1 MGGDRSLPNC
11 TVYCAGFI
19 FRGLIALSCLPAISA
34 QGPQSAPL
42 GQPAGTHAPTSCLEP
57 PPLVGWRDYNGP
69 LEKLVGSFG
78 RKLERKAVHP
88 PHYKPDA
95 ILCSLELK
103 DKFVLFLQ
111 DTYDPVSLL
120 SSGFNASLDQAGN
133 RDRTFGQGAAGYSK
147 RFAADFTSQTVS
159 RFFKDFA
166 YPAIFSE
173 DPRYY
178 RLGHGS
184 GRKRLGHA
192 IEHAFVARRDNGSR
206 MFNLS
211 EWLATA
217 SSAGLNNFYH
227 PGNPPGFAP
236 AARGVGFSVA
246 QDMGFD
252 VLREFWPEIA
262 RRFKMPFRDLPETGS
277 EKPAR

>member
-1 MGGDRSLPNC
+1 MDLSLSND
-11 TVYCAGFI
+11 TVYRRGFI
-19 FRGLIALSCLPAISA
+19 FRGLIALSCLAAASA
-34 QGPQSAPL
+34 QEPQSAPL
-42 GQPAGTHAPTSCLEP
+42 GQPAGTNAASSCLEP

-69 LEKLVGSFG
+69 LEKVVGSFG

-88 PHYKPDA
+88 PHYKPNA
-95 ILCSLELK
+95 VLYSLELK

-111 DTYDPVSLL
+111 DTYDPISLL
-120 SSGFNASLDQAGN
+120 SSGFSAGLDQAGN
-133 RDRTFGQGAAGYSK
+133 RDPTFGQGASGYGK
-147 RFAADFTSQTVS
+147 RYAADFTSQTIS

-178 RLGHGS
+178 RLGDGS
-184 GRKRLGHA
+184 ARKRLGHA
-192 IEHAFVARRDNGSR
+192 LEHTFIARRDNGKR
-206 MFNLS
+206 MFNFS

-227 PGNPPGFAP
+227 PGNSPGFAP
-236 AARGVGFSVA
+236 AARGVGYSIV

-262 RRFKMPFRDLPETGS
+262 RRFKMPFRGLPEPG
-277 EKPAR
+277 PAQRTH

>member
-1 MGGDRSLPNC
+1 MDLSLSND
-11 TVYCAGFI
+11 TVYRRGFI
-19 FRGLIALSCLPAISA
+19 FRGLIALSCLAAASA
-34 QGPQSAPL
+34 QEPQSAPL
-42 GQPAGTHAPTSCLEP
+42 GQPAGTNAASSCLEP

-69 LEKLVGSFG
+69 LEKVVGSFG

-88 PHYKPDA
+88 PHYKPNA
-95 ILCSLELK
+95 VLCSLELK

-111 DTYDPVSLL
+111 DTYDPISLL
-120 SSGFNASLDQAGN
+120 SSGISAGLDQAGN
-133 RDRTFGQGAAGYSK
+133 RDPTFDQGASGYGK
-147 RFAADFTSQTVS
+147 RYAADFTSQTIS

-178 RLGHGS
+178 RLGDGS
-184 GRKRLGHA
+184 ARKRLGHA
-192 IEHAFVARRDNGSR
+192 LEHTFIARRDNGKR
-206 MFNLS
+206 MFNFS

-227 PGNPPGFAP
+227 PGNSPGFAP
-236 AARGVGFSVA
+236 AARGVGYSIV

-262 RRFKMPFRDLPETGS
+262 RRFKMPFRGLPE
-277 EKPAR
+277 PAPAQRTR

>member
-1 MGGDRSLPNC
+1 MVDCSLPKH
-11 TVYCAGFI
+11 TVYCAGFV
-19 FRGLIALSCLPAISA
+19 FRSWMALSCLATASA
-34 QGPQSAPL
+34 QEPQSKPL
-42 GQPAGTHAPTSCLEP
+42 EQPAGANEARSCVEP
-57 PPLVGWRDYNGP
+57 PPLVGWQDYNGP
-69 LEKLVGSFG
+69 LEKVVGSFG

-88 PHYKPDA
+88 PHFKTNA
-95 ILCSLELK
+95 VLCSLELK

-111 DTYDPVSLL
+111 DTYDPISLL
-120 SSGFNASLDQAGN
+120 SSGFSASLDQAAN
-133 RDRTFGQGAAGYSK
+133 RDPSFGQGATGYGK
-147 RFAADFTSQTVS
+147 RFVADFTSQTVS

-192 IEHAFVARRDNGSR
+192 IAHSFVGRRDNGKR
-206 MFNLS
+206 MFNFS

-217 SSAGLNNFYH
+217 SSAGLNDFYH
-227 PGNPPGFAP
+227 PGNRPGFAP

-262 RRFKMPFRDLPETGS
+262 RRFKMPFRDLPDPPPVRRT
-277 EKPAR
+277 R